1 MYRKGYSRRCMAAL
15 LSASLVLSS
24 APGVYAAE
32 ETEMAATE
40 AVVQESAV
48 QSEAAAVQE
57 STVQSEAVSQE
68 NTEQNSTEASV
79 DTEQSAA
86 AVQENTESATA
97 DPTENMVQTE
107 TQASTEAQMPEETQP
122 SAAAIAEQSGD
133 LTVAQA
139 EENQITYTVEYYSAD
154 GSTLLKTDSK
164 TSTAQNCSFSV
175 YRGAPAKDGYE
186 FLGWSESPD
195 ATAIDYGL
203 NKGPSLKATQ
213 PTMKL
218 YAVYVATTINEEVK
232 INVHLEYLDD
242 TAAKGYRVSDK
253 VIPVTVKC
261 HNTSAH
267 RASAT
272 HQVRYHEIVE
282 ALGSQI
288 QDFPVDA
295 GYEIVGMAANAGTNQ
310 AVFALDNQTM
320 YSGRRQGDSFY
331 LVAKKIS
338 YQVSF
343 DGNGT
348 EVTGV
353 PETVTSVGN
362 ATLTLP
368 EAIPSREGYTFLGWA
383 EQADATKATCK
394 AGSEITLTEKA
405 TTLYAVWSLNYSI
418 TYYNEDGSKVL
429 NTVTKNSTSGNC
441 SFPVYSKAPAKDGY
455 EFLGWAKHPYAS
467 AIDYNLNKGPSLTKD
482 ATSLKLYAVY
492 VKTVKDEDVTIHVH
506 LEYMDSSLAGG
517 YEVSRA
523 VIPVTVKCHTTY
535 DHKTAGITH
544 QVKYS
549 EVIAA
554 LGDFSDFS
562 VKAGYQ
568 IVGMTPN
575 AGTNQTVFGLD
586 NTSMQSGR
594 ADGGDFYLVA
604 KKVYEVRFDG
614 NGAEAANIPENMSS
628 ISTTGSAEF
637 KIAAE
642 SVPAREG
649 YTFLGWAE
657 SENGEAVYQPG
668 DTVVN
673 TAEQQS
679 RTLYAVWKKN
689 QLPSEVTGVT
699 AITKKLGDA
708 DFQLELQKTGDGR
721 LTYTVDHP
729 EVLTVSGD
737 GTVTLK
743 QAGTAVITV
752 VMEET
757 ENYLASQ
764 PFQITVTV
772 QEKETEKQPESEK
785 PQETEKQPESEK
797 PQETEKQPESEKPQ
811 ETEKQPESEQPK
823 ETEKQPETEK
833 PQESVPKVTADLN
846 LKGTGGAKKISLS
859 WTKIPQASGYDIFGA
874 KCKKGVDYKLIKT
887 VSGTSS
893 VKWTQTGLTKGTSY
907 RYYVK
912 AWTMVNGKKTYL
924 KTSNSI
930 HVITNGGKATNIKKV
945 TASKSDISIKK
956 GKTQKLKIK
965 STYAK
970 KNTKLLNHTAK
981 YIYSTTN
988 KKVATV
994 SKKGVVK
1001 AVGKGTCYIYVRAG
1015 SGAYAKVKITVKG

>member
-32 ETEMAATE
+32 ETETAVTE
-40 AVVQESAV
+40 AVVQESTA
-48 QSEAAAVQE
+48 QSEAAAE
-57 STVQSEAVSQE
+57 GAKQSEAAPQENTEQNTVAAQE
-68 NTEQNSTEASV
+68 NTEQNSVAA
-79 DTEQSAA
+79 QGSAA
-86 AVQENTESATA
+86 ASTESTET
-97 DPTENMVQTE
+97 DPAQTE
-107 TQASTEAQMPEETQP
+107 TQANADTQMPEETQP
-122 SAAAIAEQSGD
+122 AEAAIAEQSGN
-133 LTVAQA
+133 LMAGQA
-139 EENQITYTVEYYSAD
+139 EENQITYTVEYYTAD

-164 TSTAQNCSFSV
+164 TSTAQSCNFSV
-175 YRGAPAKDGYE
+175 YSKALAKEGYE
-186 FLGWSESPD
+186 FLGWSTSPN
-195 ATAIDYGL
+195 ATAITYGL

-218 YAVYVATTINEEVK
+218 YAVYVATVKDEDVTIQ
-232 INVHLEYLDD
+232 VHLEYMDD
-242 TAAKGYRVSDK
+242 TAAKGYRVSDQ

-261 HNTSAH
+261 HNKSAH
-267 RASAT
+267 RVSAT
-272 HQVRYHEIVE
+272 HQVVYHEIIE

-288 QDFPVDA
+288 QDFKVDA
-295 GYEIVGMAANAGTNQ
+295 GYEIVGMTANAGTNQ
-310 AVFALDNQTM
+310 TVFALDNQSM
-320 YSGRRQGDSFY
+320 YSGRKQVDSFY

-348 EVTGV
+348 DVTGV
-353 PETVTSVGN
+353 PTAVTSAGN
-362 ATLTLP
+362 ATLT
-368 EAIPSREGYTFLGWA
+368 IPTEVPGREGYTFLGWA
-383 EQADATKATCK
+383 EQADATKASYK

-418 TYYNEDGSKVL
+418 TYYNADGSEEL
-429 NTVTKNSTSGNC
+429 YTATRNSTSGNC
-441 SFPVYSKAPAKDGY
+441 SFPVYSKAPAKEGY
-455 EFLGWAKHPYAS
+455 EFLGWAKHPYAN

-482 ATSLKLYAVY
+482 ATSMKLYAVY
-492 VKTVKDEDVTIHVH
+492 AKTVKDEDITIYVH
-506 LEYMDSSLAGG
+506 LEYMDSSLSGG
-517 YEVSRA
+517 YEVSR
-523 VIPVTVKCHTTY
+523 VVVPVTVKCHTTY

-575 AGTNQTVFGLD
+575 AGTNQTIFGLD

-614 NGAEAANIPENMSS
+614 NSAETANIPEHMSS

-689 QLPSEVTGVT
+689 PIPSEITGAT
-699 AITKKLGDA
+699 AVVKKLGDA
-708 DFQLELQKTGDGR
+708 DFYLELQKTGDGK

-729 EVLTVSGD
+729 EVLIVSGD

-752 VMEET
+752 VMGET

-764 PFQITVTV
+764 PLQITVTV
-772 QEKETEKQPESEK
+772 QEK
-785 PQETEKQPESEK
+785 
-797 PQETEKQPESEKPQ
+797 

-874 KCKKGVDYKLIKT
+874 KCKKGVGYKLIKT

-893 VKWTQTGLTKGTSY
+893 VKWTQTGLAKGTSY

-930 HVITNGGKATNIKKV
+930 HVITNGGEATNIKKV
-945 TASKSDISIKK
+945 TVSKSDITLEKK
-956 GKTQKLKIK
+956 KTKKLKIK
-965 STYAK
+965 SVYAK
-970 KNTKLLNHTAK
+970 KNKKLLNHTAK

-1015 SGAYAKVKITVKG
+1015 SGAYAKVKITVK

>member
-1 MYRKGYSRRCMAAL
+1 
-15 LSASLVLSS
+15 
-24 APGVYAAE
+24 
-32 ETEMAATE
+32 
-40 AVVQESAV
+40 
-48 QSEAAAVQE
+48 
-57 STVQSEAVSQE
+57 
-68 NTEQNSTEASV
+68 
-79 DTEQSAA
+79 
-86 AVQENTESATA
+86 
-97 DPTENMVQTE
+97 
-107 TQASTEAQMPEETQP
+107 
-122 SAAAIAEQSGD
+122 
-133 LTVAQA
+133 
-139 EENQITYTVEYYSAD
+139 
-154 GSTLLKTDSK
+154 
-164 TSTAQNCSFSV
+164 
-175 YRGAPAKDGYE
+175 
-186 FLGWSESPD
+186 
-195 ATAIDYGL
+195 
-203 NKGPSLKATQ
+203 
-213 PTMKL
+213 MKL
-218 YAVYVATTINEEVK
+218 YAVYA
-232 INVHLEYLDD
+232 
-242 TAAKGYRVSDK
+242 
-253 VIPVTVKC
+253 
-261 HNTSAH
+261 
-267 RASAT
+267 
-272 HQVRYHEIVE
+272 
-282 ALGSQI
+282 
-288 QDFPVDA
+288 
-295 GYEIVGMAANAGTNQ
+295 
-310 AVFALDNQTM
+310 
-320 YSGRRQGDSFY
+320 
-331 LVAKKIS
+331 
-338 YQVSF
+338 
-343 DGNGT
+343 
-348 EVTGV
+348 
-353 PETVTSVGN
+353 
-362 ATLTLP
+362 
-368 EAIPSREGYTFLGWA
+368 
-383 EQADATKATCK
+383 
-394 AGSEITLTEKA
+394 
-405 TTLYAVWSLNYSI
+405 
-418 TYYNEDGSKVL
+418 
-429 NTVTKNSTSGNC
+429 
-441 SFPVYSKAPAKDGY
+441 
-455 EFLGWAKHPYAS
+455 
-467 AIDYNLNKGPSLTKD
+467 
-482 ATSLKLYAVY
+482 
-492 VKTVKDEDVTIHVH
+492 KTVKDEDITIYVH
-506 LEYMDSSLAGG
+506 LEYMDSSLSGG
-517 YEVSRA
+517 YEVSR
-523 VIPVTVKCHTTY
+523 VVVPVTVKCHTTY

-575 AGTNQTVFGLD
+575 AGTNQTIFGLD

-614 NGAEAANIPENMSS
+614 NSAETANIPEHMSS

-689 QLPSEVTGVT
+689 PIPSEITGAT
-699 AITKKLGDA
+699 AVVKKLGDA
-708 DFQLELQKTGDGR
+708 DFYLELQKTGDGK

-729 EVLTVSGD
+729 EVLIVSGD

-752 VMEET
+752 VMGET

-764 PFQITVTV
+764 PLQITVTV
-772 QEKETEKQPESEK
+772 QEKETEKQPESE
-785 PQETEKQPESEK
+785 QPK
-797 PQETEKQPESEKPQ
+797 

-874 KCKKGVDYKLIKT
+874 KCKKGVGYKLIKT
-887 VSGTSS
+887 ISGTSS
-893 VKWTQTGLTKGTSY
+893 VKWTQTGLAKGTSY

-945 TASKSDISIKK
+945 TVSKSDITLEKK
-956 GKTQKLKIK
+956 KTKKLKIK
-965 STYAK
+965 SVYAK
-970 KNTKLLNHTAK
+970 KNKKLLNHTAK

-1015 SGAYAKVKITVKG
+1015 SGAYAKVKITVK

>member
-1 MYRKGYSRRCMAAL
+1 MYRKGYSRRFMAAL

-32 ETEMAATE
+32 ETETAVTE
-40 AVVQESAV
+40 AVVQESTD
-48 QSEAAAVQE
+48 QSEAAAE
-57 STVQSEAVSQE
+57 GAKQSEAAPQENTEQNTVAAQE
-68 NTEQNSTEASV
+68 NTEQNSV
-79 DTEQSAA
+79 AA
-86 AVQENTESATA
+86 QENTEQNSVAAQENTEQNSVAAQGSAAASTESTET
-97 DPTENMVQTE
+97 DPAQTE
-107 TQASTEAQMPEETQP
+107 TQANADTQMPEETQP
-122 SAAAIAEQSGD
+122 VEAAIAEQSGN
-133 LTVAQA
+133 LMAGQA
-139 EENQITYTVEYYSAD
+139 EENQITYTVEYYTAD

-164 TSTAQNCSFSV
+164 TSTAQSCNFSV
-175 YRGAPAKDGYE
+175 YSKAPAKEGYE
-186 FLGWSESPD
+186 FLGWSTSPN
-195 ATAIDYGL
+195 ATAITYGL

-218 YAVYVATTINEEVK
+218 YAVYVATVKDEDVTIH
-232 INVHLEYLDD
+232 VHLEYMDD
-242 TAAKGYRVSDK
+242 TAAKGYRVSDQ

-261 HNTSAH
+261 HNKSAH
-267 RASAT
+267 RVSAT
-272 HQVRYHEIVE
+272 HQVVYHEIIE

-288 QDFPVDA
+288 QDFKVDA
-295 GYEIVGMAANAGTNQ
+295 GYEIVGMTANAGTNQ
-310 AVFALDNQTM
+310 TVFALDNQSM
-320 YSGRRQGDSFY
+320 YSGRKQVDSFY

-348 EVTGV
+348 DVTGV
-353 PETVTSVGN
+353 PTAVTSAGN
-362 ATLTLP
+362 ATLT
-368 EAIPSREGYTFLGWA
+368 IPTEVPGREGYTFLGWA
-383 EQADATKATCK
+383 EQADATKASYK

-418 TYYNEDGSKVL
+418 TYYNADGSEEL
-429 NTVTKNSTSGNC
+429 YTATRNSTSGNC
-441 SFPVYSKAPAKDGY
+441 SFPVYSKAPAKEGY
-455 EFLGWAKHPYAS
+455 EFLGWAKHPYAN

-482 ATSLKLYAVY
+482 ATSMKLYAVY
-492 VKTVKDEDVTIHVH
+492 AKTVKDEDITIYVH
-506 LEYMDSSLAGG
+506 LEYMDSSLSGG

-523 VIPVTVKCHTTY
+523 VVPVTVKCHTTY

-575 AGTNQTVFGLD
+575 AGTNQTIFGLD

-614 NGAEAANIPENMSS
+614 NSAETANIPEHMSS

-689 QLPSEVTGVT
+689 PLPSEITGAT
-699 AITKKLGDA
+699 AVVKKLGDA
-708 DFQLELQKTGDGR
+708 DFQLELQKTGDGK

-729 EVLTVSGD
+729 EVLIVSGD

-752 VMEET
+752 VMGET

-764 PFQITVTV
+764 PLQITVTV
-772 QEKETEKQPESEK
+772 QEKETEKQPESE
-785 PQETEKQPESEK
+785 QPK
-797 PQETEKQPESEKPQ
+797 

-874 KCKKGVDYKLIKT
+874 KCKKGVGYKLIKT
-887 VSGTSS
+887 VSDTSS
-893 VKWTQTGLTKGTSY
+893 VKWTQTGLAKGTSY

-912 AWTMVNGKKTYL
+912 ARTMVNGKKTYL
-924 KTSNSI
+924 KTSKSI

-945 TASKSDISIKK
+945 TVSKSDITLEKK
-956 GKTQKLKIK
+956 KTKKLKIK
-965 STYAK
+965 SVYAK
-970 KNTKLLNHTAK
+970 KNKKLLNHTAK

-994 SKKGVVK
+994 SWIRVSSVK
-1001 AVGKGTCYIYVRAG
+1001 SIMR
-1015 SGAYAKVKITVKG
+1015 

>member
-32 ETEMAATE
+32 ETETAVTE
-40 AVVQESAV
+40 AVVQESTA
-48 QSEAAAVQE
+48 QSEAAAE
-57 STVQSEAVSQE
+57 GAKQSEAAPQENTEQNTVAAQE
-68 NTEQNSTEASV
+68 NTEQNSVAA
-79 DTEQSAA
+79 QGSAA
-86 AVQENTESATA
+86 ASTESTET
-97 DPTENMVQTE
+97 DPAQTE
-107 TQASTEAQMPEETQP
+107 TQANADTQMPEETQP
-122 SAAAIAEQSGD
+122 VEAAIAEQSGN
-133 LTVAQA
+133 LMAGQA
-139 EENQITYTVEYYSAD
+139 EENQITYTVEYYTAD

-164 TSTAQNCSFSV
+164 TSTAQSCNFSV
-175 YRGAPAKDGYE
+175 YSKALAKEGYE
-186 FLGWSESPD
+186 FLGWSTSPN
-195 ATAIDYGL
+195 ATAITYGL

-218 YAVYVATTINEEVK
+218 YAVYVATVKDEDVTIQ
-232 INVHLEYLDD
+232 VHLEYMDD
-242 TAAKGYRVSDK
+242 TAAKGYRVSDQ

-261 HNTSAH
+261 HNKSAH
-267 RASAT
+267 RVSAT
-272 HQVRYHEIVE
+272 HQVVYHEIIE

-288 QDFPVDA
+288 QDFKVDA
-295 GYEIVGMAANAGTNQ
+295 GYEIVGMTANAGTNQ
-310 AVFALDNQTM
+310 TVFALDNQSM
-320 YSGRRQGDSFY
+320 YSGRKQVDSFY

-348 EVTGV
+348 DVTGV
-353 PETVTSVGN
+353 PTAVTSAGN
-362 ATLTLP
+362 ATLT
-368 EAIPSREGYTFLGWA
+368 IPTEVPGREGYTFLGWA
-383 EQADATKATCK
+383 EQADATKASYK

-418 TYYNEDGSKVL
+418 TYYNADGSEEL
-429 NTVTKNSTSGNC
+429 YTATRNSTSGNC
-441 SFPVYSKAPAKDGY
+441 SFPVYSKAPAKEGY
-455 EFLGWAKHPYAS
+455 EFLGWAKHPYAN

-482 ATSLKLYAVY
+482 ATSMKLYAVY
-492 VKTVKDEDVTIHVH
+492 AKTVKDEDITIYVH
-506 LEYMDSSLAGG
+506 LEYMDSSLSGG
-517 YEVSRA
+517 YEVSR
-523 VIPVTVKCHTTY
+523 VVVPVTVKCHTTY

-575 AGTNQTVFGLD
+575 AGTNQTIFGLD

-614 NGAEAANIPENMSS
+614 NSAETANIPEHMSS

-689 QLPSEVTGVT
+689 PLPSEITGAT
-699 AITKKLGDA
+699 AVVKKLGDA
-708 DFQLELQKTGDGR
+708 DFQLELQKTGDGK

-729 EVLTVSGD
+729 EVLIVSGD

-752 VMEET
+752 VMGET

-764 PFQITVTV
+764 PLQITVTV
-772 QEKETEKQPESEK
+772 QEK
-785 PQETEKQPESEK
+785 
-797 PQETEKQPESEKPQ
+797 

-846 LKGTGGAKKISLS
+846 LKGTGGAKKISLN

-874 KCKKGVDYKLIKT
+874 KCKKGVGYKLIKT

-893 VKWTQTGLTKGTSY
+893 VKWTQTGLAKGTSY

-945 TASKSDISIKK
+945 TVSKSDITLEKK
-956 GKTQKLKIK
+956 KTKKLKIK
-965 STYAK
+965 SVYAK
-970 KNTKLLNHTAK
+970 KNKKLLNHTAK

-1015 SGAYAKVKITVKG
+1015 SGAYAKVKITVK

>member
-1 MYRKGYSRRCMAAL
+1 MYRKGYSRRFMAAL

-32 ETEMAATE
+32 ETEVVATE
-40 AVVQESAV
+40 TVVQDTAV
-48 QSEAAAVQE
+48 QSEAAVAESAKQSAEAPQE
-57 STVQSEAVSQE
+57 NTEQNTVAAQE
-68 NTEQNSTEASV
+68 NTEQNSV
-79 DTEQSAA
+79 AA
-86 AVQENTESATA
+86 QENTEQNSVAAQENTEQNSVAAQGSAAVSTESTET
-97 DPTENMVQTE
+97 DPAQTE
-107 TQASTEAQMPEETQP
+107 TQANADTQMPEETQP
-122 SAAAIAEQSGD
+122 VEAAIAEQAGN
-133 LTVAQA
+133 LMAGQA
-139 EENQITYTVEYYSAD
+139 EENQITYTVEYYTAD

-164 TSTAQNCSFSV
+164 TSTAQSCNFSV
-175 YRGAPAKDGYE
+175 YSNAPAKEGYE
-186 FLGWSESPD
+186 FLGWSTSPN
-195 ATAIDYGL
+195 ATAITYGL

-218 YAVYVATTINEEVK
+218 YAVYVATVKDEDVTIH
-232 INVHLEYLDD
+232 VHLEYMDD
-242 TAAKGYRVSDK
+242 TAAKGYRVSDQ

-261 HNTSAH
+261 HNKSAH
-267 RASAT
+267 RVSAT
-272 HQVRYHEIVE
+272 HQVVYHEIIE

-288 QDFPVDA
+288 QDFKVDA
-295 GYEIVGMAANAGTNQ
+295 GYEIVGMTANAGTNQ
-310 AVFALDNQTM
+310 TVFALDNQSM
-320 YSGRRQGDSFY
+320 YSGRKQVDSFY

-348 EVTGV
+348 DVTGV
-353 PETVTSVGN
+353 PTAVTSAGN
-362 ATLTLP
+362 ATLT
-368 EAIPSREGYTFLGWA
+368 IPTEVPGREGYTFLGWA
-383 EQADATKATCK
+383 EQADATKASYK

-418 TYYNEDGSKVL
+418 TYYNADGSEEL
-429 NTVTKNSTSGNC
+429 YTATRNSTSGNC
-441 SFPVYSKAPAKDGY
+441 SFPVYSKAPAKEGY
-455 EFLGWAKHPYAS
+455 EFLGWAKHPYAN

-482 ATSLKLYAVY
+482 ATSMKLYAVY
-492 VKTVKDEDVTIHVH
+492 AKTVKDEDITIYVH
-506 LEYMDSSLAGG
+506 LEYMDSSLSGG
-517 YEVSRA
+517 YEVSR
-523 VIPVTVKCHTTY
+523 VVVPVTVKCHTTY

-575 AGTNQTVFGLD
+575 AGTNQTILGLD
-586 NTSMQSGR
+586 NTFMQSGR

-614 NGAEAANIPENMSS
+614 NSAETANIPEHMSS

-689 QLPSEVTGVT
+689 PLPSEITGAT
-699 AITKKLGDA
+699 AVVKKLGDA
-708 DFQLELQKTGDGR
+708 DFQLELQKTGDGK

-729 EVLTVSGD
+729 EVLIVSGD

-752 VMEET
+752 VMGET
-757 ENYLASQ
+757 ENYLVSK
-764 PFQITVTV
+764 PLQITVTV
-772 QEKETEKQPESEK
+772 QEKETEKQPESE
-785 PQETEKQPESEK
+785 QPK
-797 PQETEKQPESEKPQ
+797 

-874 KCKKGVDYKLIKT
+874 KCKKGVGYKLIKT
-887 VSGTSS
+887 ISGTSS
-893 VKWTQTGLTKGTSY
+893 VKWTQTGLAKGTSY

-945 TASKSDISIKK
+945 TVSKSDITLEKK
-956 GKTQKLKIK
+956 KTKKLKIK
-965 STYAK
+965 SVYAK
-970 KNTKLLNHTAK
+970 KNKKLLNHTAK

-1015 SGAYAKVKITVKG
+1015 SGAYAKVKITVK

>member
-1 MYRKGYSRRCMAAL
+1 MYRKGYSRRFMAAL

-32 ETEMAATE
+32 ETETAVTE
-40 AVVQESAV
+40 AVVQESTA
-48 QSEAAAVQE
+48 QSEAAAE
-57 STVQSEAVSQE
+57 GAKQSEAAPQENTEQNTVAAQE
-68 NTEQNSTEASV
+68 NTEQNSVTA
-79 DTEQSAA
+79 
-86 AVQENTESATA
+86 QENTEQSSVAAQENTEQNSVAAQGSAAASTESTET
-97 DPTENMVQTE
+97 DPAQTE
-107 TQASTEAQMPEETQP
+107 TQANADTQMPEETQP
-122 SAAAIAEQSGD
+122 VEAAIAEQSGN
-133 LTVAQA
+133 LMAGQA
-139 EENQITYTVEYYSAD
+139 EENQITYTVEYYTAD
-154 GSTLLKTDSK
+154 GSEELYTATRNS
-164 TSTAQNCSFSV
+164 TSGNCSFPV
-175 YRGAPAKDGYE
+175 YSKAPAKEGYE
-186 FLGWSESPD
+186 FLGWSTSPN
-195 ATAIDYGL
+195 ATAITYGL

-218 YAVYVATTINEEVK
+218 YAVYVATVKDEDVTIH
-232 INVHLEYLDD
+232 VHLEYMDD
-242 TAAKGYRVSDK
+242 TAAKGYRVSDQ

-261 HNTSAH
+261 HNKSAH
-267 RASAT
+267 RVSAT
-272 HQVRYHEIVE
+272 HQVVYHEIIE

-288 QDFPVDA
+288 QDFKVDA
-295 GYEIVGMAANAGTNQ
+295 GYEIVGMTANAGTNQ
-310 AVFALDNQTM
+310 TVFALDNQSM
-320 YSGRRQGDSFY
+320 YSGRKQVDSFY

-348 EVTGV
+348 DVTGV
-353 PETVTSVGN
+353 PTAVTSTGN

-368 EAIPSREGYTFLGWA
+368 TEVPGREGYTFLGWA
-383 EQADATKATCK
+383 EQADATKASYK

-418 TYYNEDGSKVL
+418 TYYNADGSEEL
-429 NTVTKNSTSGNC
+429 YTATRNSTSGNC
-441 SFPVYSKAPAKDGY
+441 SFPVYSKAPAKEGY
-455 EFLGWAKHPYAS
+455 EFLGWAKHPYAN

-482 ATSLKLYAVY
+482 ATSMKLYAVY
-492 VKTVKDEDVTIHVH
+492 AKTVKDEDITIYVH
-506 LEYMDSSLAGG
+506 LEYMDSSLSGG
-517 YEVSRA
+517 YEVNRA
-523 VIPVTVKCHTTY
+523 VVPVTVKCHTTY

-575 AGTNQTVFGLD
+575 AGTNQTIFGLD

-614 NGAEAANIPENMSS
+614 NSAETANIPEHMSS

-689 QLPSEVTGVT
+689 PLPSEITGAT
-699 AITKKLGDA
+699 AVVKKLGDA
-708 DFQLELQKTGDGR
+708 DFQLELQKTGDGK

-729 EVLTVSGD
+729 EVLIVSGD

-752 VMEET
+752 VMGET

-764 PFQITVTV
+764 PLQITVTV
-772 QEKETEKQPESEK
+772 QEK
-785 PQETEKQPESEK
+785 
-797 PQETEKQPESEKPQ
+797 

-874 KCKKGVDYKLIKT
+874 KCKKGVGYKLIKT

-893 VKWTQTGLTKGTSY
+893 VKWTQTGLAKGTSY

-945 TASKSDISIKK
+945 TVSKSDITLEKK
-956 GKTQKLKIK
+956 KTKKLKIK
-965 STYAK
+965 SVYAK
-970 KNTKLLNHTAK
+970 KNKKLLNHTAK

-1015 SGAYAKVKITVKG
+1015 SGAYAKVKITVK